1 METIMS
7 ILPIILYIL
16 GGILLVVLII
26 LSIKLIH
33 TIDRMNKVVDDVEV
47 KVKSLNGFFSAVDF
61 ITDTLSG
68 LSDRIV
74 DVITSSISN
83 LFTKK
88 RRKKSKEK
96 EKLEDEEY
104 GKENR
109 WIG

>member
-1 METIMS
+1 METMMS

-33 TIDRMNKVVDDVEV
+33 TINRMNKVVDDVEV

-83 LFTKK
+83 LFTRKK
-88 RRKKSKEK
+88 RKKSKKK
-96 EKLEDEEY
+96 EELEDEE
-104 GKENR
+104 
-109 WIG
+109 

>member
-1 METIMS
+1 MEAMMS

-33 TIDRMNKVVDDVEV
+33 TINRMNKVVDDVEV

-83 LFTKK
+83 LFTRK

-96 EKLEDEEY
+96 EELEDEE
-104 GKENR
+104 
-109 WIG
+109 

>member
-96 EKLEDEEY
+96 EELEDEE
-104 GKENR
+104 
-109 WIG
+109 

>member
-96 EKLEDEEY
+96 EKLEDEE
-104 GKENR
+104 
-109 WIG
+109 

>member
-1 METIMS
+1 METLMS

-33 TIDRMNKVVDDVEV
+33 TINRMNKVVDDVEV

-96 EKLEDEEY
+96 EELEDEE
-104 GKENR
+104 
-109 WIG
+109 

>member
-88 RRKKSKEK
+88 RTKKSKEK
-96 EKLEDEEY
+96 EKLEDEE
-104 GKENR
+104 
-109 WIG
+109 

>member
-33 TIDRMNKVVDDVEV
+33 TINRMNKVVDDVEV

-96 EKLEDEEY
+96 EELEDEE
-104 GKENR
+104 
-109 WIG
+109 